1 MEQGED
7 LGEQIIQNENSFDE
21 VKSNNRKCRVLIG
34 LIILSII
41 LIILIIIIL
50 IKYKDERQNEKQ
62 NEDNK
67 NTNST
72 HLYIEPSSKV
82 HNFTIIFMPG
92 LSNTPEDFK
101 NLLTQ
106 RISISKRNITKII
119 ILRSTKQNVSV
130 YGGEK
135 NYSWFDIYNFPMNSS
150 TSYNFEDLKNSSK
163 ILRNIIEE
171 EANLLNKQYNKIIIG
186 GHSQG
191 AIISLYTAY
200 NVEYMLG
207 GVISFCGFLPPQESV
222 LPGKENLTVYYCFGD
237 RDDVITPSFYNE
249 TCKNIEKYKGFKKYI
264 YPNQSHPICD
274 DEIKDSGNFLDTI
287 MI

>member
-1 MEQGED
+1 M
-7 LGEQIIQNENSFDE
+7 
-21 VKSNNRKCRVLIG
+21 IG

-50 IKYKDERQNEKQ
+50 IKYKDEKQ

-135 NYSWFDIYNFPMNSS
+135 NYSWFDIYNFPMNSN
-150 TSYNFEDLKNSSK
+150 TSYNFEDLKNSSN
-163 ILRNIIEE
+163 ILRGIIED
-171 EANLLNKQYNKIIIG
+171 EAKLLNGQYNKIIIG

-191 AIISLYTAY
+191 AIVSLYTAY
-200 NVEYMLG
+200 NVKYMLG
-207 GVISFCGFLPPQESV
+207 GVISFCGFLPPQEKA
-222 LPGKENLTVYYCFGD
+222 LPEKKELNVYFCYGD
-237 RDDVITPSFYNE
+237 KDDVISPIFYNK
-249 TCKNIEKYKGFKKYI
+249 TCEDIKNFTGFNLHI
-264 YPNQSHPICD
+264 YHNQTHPICD
-274 DEIKDSGNFLDTI
+274 DEIKDSGEFLDRI
-287 MI
+287 MK